1 MYRPLDI
8 VIRFAD
14 TLVTLM
20 RPEPIA
26 DFVISGHARFEMERR
41 SIPDEVVQQILA
53 SPEQRFQVR
62 EGRVVL
68 DSRLIMGTPAKM
80 YLVRVVVDVDRRP
93 AEVVTV
99 YRTTKLDKYWRG
111 EP

>member
-1 MYRPLDI
+1 MDI
-8 VIRFAD
+8 VICFAD
-14 TLVTLM
+14 ALVTRM
-20 RPEPIA
+20 RPEPVE
-26 DFVISGHARFEMERR
+26 DFVISGHARFEIERR
-41 SIPDEVVQQILA
+41 SISDEVVRQILA
-53 SPEQRFQVR
+53 SPEQRFPAR

-68 DSRLIMGTPAKM
+68 DSRLMMGTPAKM

-111 EP
+111 GP